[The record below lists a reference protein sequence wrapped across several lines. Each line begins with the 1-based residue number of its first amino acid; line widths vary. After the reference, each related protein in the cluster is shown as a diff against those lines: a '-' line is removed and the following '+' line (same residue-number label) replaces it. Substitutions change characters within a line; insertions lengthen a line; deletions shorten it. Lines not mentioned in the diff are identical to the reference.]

1 MIPRFLVPRFSFP
14 DSSRAACA
22 SAAGL
27 LFLTAA
33 AVLIHGYHLGVEDQ
47 AIYLPAIKKILDPS
61 LYPRDA
67 EFFRAQT
74 KPTIFPQIVAATARL
89 AHAPVE
95 SAVFGWQLFS
105 IFLIL
110 AATLRWARKLFT
122 STA

>member
-22 SAAGL
+22 SVGGL

-47 AIYLPAIKKILDPS
+47 TIYLPAIKKILDPS

-67 EFFRAQT
+67 EFFWRRRGQ
-74 KPTIFPQIVAATARL
+74 PFFR
-89 AHAPVE
+89 
-95 SAVFGWQLFS
+95 
-105 IFLIL
+105 
-110 AATLRWARKLFT
+110 R
-122 STA
+122 